1 MEKGSLTAAFGA
13 AVRGRRLVLELS
25 QEELA
30 ERAGLHRAYVGF
42 VERGE
47 KSVTLETGQRIAAA
61 LSLSFSELLH
71 EAESA
76 GT

>member
-1 MEKGSLTAAFGA
+1 MEKGQLTASFGT
-13 AVRGRRLVLELS
+13 AVRRHRLAQGLS

-30 ERAGLHRAYVGF
+30 QRAGLHRAYVGF

-47 KSVTLETGQRIAAA
+47 KSVTLETGRHLAGG
-61 LSLSFSELLH
+61 LGVPFSELLREA

-76 GT
+76 